1 MPNSFYG
8 RQRPLY
14 VPPSSLEYVKVR
26 MTTTTRKTMMETE
39 PLTEVSKRI
48 VIFGAA
54 GDLCKRKLIPALFE
68 LWKKNL
74 LPKGLLIVGASRRDL
89 PKETWLNHLGD
100 YPQDFTAWLDF
111 ISCDL
116 DCQESLNKLHDESA
130 DTTYFLSVPPSTYG
144 AAITNLKEA
153 GFLDD
158 PQRSRVVIEKPFGYD
173 YKSAC
178 NLQSVV
184 ERHLREKQ
192 VYRIDHYLGKDTVNN
207 ILATRFSNILL
218 EPLWSRQ
225 YIEEVQIFAT
235 ETLGCEG
242 RSQYYDGSGVVRDML
257 QNHMLQVL
265 ALIAMEAP
273 CKMTATEIRREK
285 TKVLAATRLGY
296 KTIFGQYEGY
306 KSEDGVDP
314 NSATPTFVA
323 GDLYV
328 DNWRWEGVP
337 FHFMTGKK
345 MPYGCVEVVVKLK
358 APPQQLFEG
367 HEYNDRIV
375 MRLQPHPHFDIRI
388 DMKAPGFKNDVETAT
403 LTHRYPDWLGVD
415 GYEKLLYD
423 ALHDDQ
429 SNFVH
434 SEEVL
439 ESWRIVDDLLC
450 TGEYCPI
457 RTVPYLYSGGTWGPQ
472 YKTDFITK
480 WDYPA

>member
-1 MPNSFYG
+1 
-8 RQRPLY
+8 
-14 VPPSSLEYVKVR
+14 
-26 MTTTTRKTMMETE
+26 MMEME
-39 PLTEVSKRI
+39 PPTSKRL
-48 VIFGAA
+48 VIFGAT

-68 LWKKNL
+68 LWKKQL
-74 LPKGLLIVGASRRDL
+74 LPPNLLIVGASRR
-89 PKETWLNHLGD
+89 EIQREVWLRSLGD
-100 YPQDFTAWLDF
+100 YPEDFTHWLDF
-111 ISCDL
+111 TSCDL
-116 DCQESLNKLHDESA
+116 ACQESLMNLHDKTQ
-130 DTTYFLSVPPSTYG
+130 DTTYFLSVPPERYEN
-144 AAITNLKEA
+144 AIINLKEG

-158 PQRSRVVIEKPFGYD
+158 PDHSRVVIEKPFGYD
-173 YKSAC
+173 YKSAD

-184 ERHLREKQ
+184 GRHLREKQ

-218 EPLWSRQ
+218 EPLWNRN
-225 YIEEVQIFAT
+225 YIEEVQIYAT
-235 ETLGCEG
+235 ETIGCEG

-285 TKVLAATRLGY
+285 TKVLAATRLGH
-296 KTIFGQYEGY
+296 KVIFGQYDGY
-306 KSEDGVDP
+306 RDEEGVDP
-314 NSATPTFVA
+314 GSATATYIA
-323 GDLYV
+323 GDLYI

-337 FHFMTGKK
+337 FHFMSGKK
-345 MPYGCVEVVVKLK
+345 MPYQCVEVVIKLK

-415 GYEKLLYD
+415 GYEKLLFD
-423 ALHDDQ
+423 ALNSDQ

-450 TGEYCPI
+450 TGEKCPI
-457 RTVPYLYSGGTWGPQ
+457 RTVPYIYMPGAWGPSH
-472 YKTDFITK
+472 KTQFITN